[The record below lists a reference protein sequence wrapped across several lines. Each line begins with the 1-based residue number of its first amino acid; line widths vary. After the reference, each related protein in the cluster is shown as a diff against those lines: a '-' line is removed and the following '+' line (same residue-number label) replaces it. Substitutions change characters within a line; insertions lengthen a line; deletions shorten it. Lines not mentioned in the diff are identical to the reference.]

1 MTHTMDDTRGRKVDF
16 YCLWHE
22 MKKLGG
28 SFPMVRI
35 LDGLK
40 NYQDACAI
48 LISTQNFNHL
58 KYKSFQ

>member
-28 SFPMVRI
+28 SFQMVCI
-35 LDGLK
+35 LDGEKLSRS
-40 NYQDACAI
+40 
-48 LISTQNFNHL
+48 LRNFDIYA
-58 KYKSFQ
+58 KFQPFKI

>member
-28 SFPMVRI
+28 SFQMVCI

-40 NYQDACAI
+40 NYQDAYA
-48 LISTQNFNHL
+48 
-58 KYKSFQ
+58 KFQPFKM